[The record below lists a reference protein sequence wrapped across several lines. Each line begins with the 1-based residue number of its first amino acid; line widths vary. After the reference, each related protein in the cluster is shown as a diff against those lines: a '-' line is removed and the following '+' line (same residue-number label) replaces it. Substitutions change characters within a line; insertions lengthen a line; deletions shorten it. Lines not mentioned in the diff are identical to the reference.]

1 MSIKNNKIEATS
13 ANNTINNTKNTK
25 KENKTM
31 ANTTKLMNNQ
41 RQNNVL
47 DVFNEMSKRSN
58 LNMGIASIEFPDG
71 TVEKYYYNGEEDR
84 QAAIDFA
91 QICLDACNSDSR
103 KAKRMMYICFMLKS
117 KGITPTEIVELNDG
131 KEYYIDHKQRILVD
145 GSGNTVVALTDEE
158 KKQVGNSKGAIS
170 LILKERANRLFEED
184 DDDYDDYDNDEDD
197 EEECAVYHDIVV
209 ELDKLDKNVD
219 NMLRKLNGIVD
230 RF

>member
-1 MSIKNNKIEATS
+1 MSIKNNKIEATTI
-13 ANNTINNTKNTK
+13 NNTINNTK

-41 RQNNVL
+41 RQDNVI
-47 DVFNEMSKRSN
+47 DVFNEMNKRSN

-91 QICLDACNSDSR
+91 QICLDACNSDTP

-117 KGITPTEIVELNDG
+117 KGINPTEIVELNDG
-131 KEYYIDHKQRILVD
+131 NEYYIDHKQRIIVD
-145 GSGNTVVALTDEE
+145 GSGNTIVALTDDE

-170 LILKERANRLFEED
+170 LILKERANRLFED
-184 DDDYDDYDNDEDD
+184 DCDDYDDDEDEED
-197 EEECAVYHDIVV
+197 EEDEDAVYHDIVV
-209 ELDKLDKNVD
+209 ELGKLDKNVD
-219 NMLRKLNGIVD
+219 NMLRKLNGIVE

>member
-1 MSIKNNKIEATS
+1 MSNKMNNV
-13 ANNTINNTKNTK
+13 ANNTINNTINNTK

-31 ANTTKLMNNQ
+31 VKTTKLMNNQ
-41 RQNNVL
+41 RNDNVI

-117 KGITPTEIVELNDG
+117 RGINPTEIVELNDG
-131 KEYYIDHKQRILVD
+131 NEYYIDHKQRILVD

-184 DDDYDDYDNDEDD
+184 YDDDEDD
-197 EEECAVYHDIVV
+197 DDESAEEDDEYDEMEEMAQRLSPAARKIAIK
-209 ELDKLDKNVD
+209 EFL
-219 NMLRKLNGIVD
+219 LRRLV
-230 RF
+230 

>member
-1 MSIKNNKIEATS
+1 MSNQKTNGTTS
-13 ANNTINNTKNTK
+13 ANLNTKTTIK
-25 KENKTM
+25 KENNNM
-31 ANTTKLMNNQ
+31 ENTTKLTSNQ
-41 RQNNVL
+41 RNDNVI
-47 DVFNEMSKRSN
+47 DVFNEMNKRSN

-84 QAAIDFA
+84 QAAVDFA
-91 QICLDACNSDSR
+91 QICLDACNSDTP

-117 KGITPTEIVELNDG
+117 KGINPTEIVELNDG

-145 GSGNTVVALTDEE
+145 GSGNTVVALTDKE

-170 LILKERANRLFEED
+170 LILKERANRLFED
-184 DDDYDDYDNDEDD
+184 DCDDYDDDED
-197 EEECAVYHDIVV
+197 EEEEYAVYHDIVV

-219 NMLRKLNGIVD
+219 NMLKKINGIVE

>member
-1 MSIKNNKIEATS
+1 MSKQINNVANNTI
-13 ANNTINNTKNTK
+13 NNTINNTKNNK
-25 KENKTM
+25 KENQTM

-41 RQNNVL
+41 RNDNVI
-47 DVFNEMSKRSN
+47 DVFNEMSKRPN

-84 QAAIDFA
+84 QAAVDFA
-91 QICLDACNSDSR
+91 QICLDACNSDTP

-117 KGITPTEIVELNDG
+117 KGINPTEIVELNDG

-145 GSGNTVVALTDEE
+145 GSGNIVVALTDEE

-170 LILKERANRLFEED
+170 LILKERANRLFED
-184 DDDYDDYDNDEDD
+184 DCDDYDDDED
-197 EEECAVYHDIVV
+197 EEEEYAVYHDIVV

-219 NMLRKLNGIVD
+219 NMLRKLNGIVE

>member
-1 MSIKNNKIEATS
+1 MSIKNNKIEANS

-25 KENKTM
+25 KENQTM

-41 RQNNVL
+41 RNDNVI
-47 DVFNEMSKRSN
+47 DVFNEMNKRSN

-84 QAAIDFA
+84 QAAVDFA

-117 KGITPTEIVELNDG
+117 KGITPTEIVDLNDDN
-131 KEYYIDHKQRILVD
+131 EYYIDHKQRILVD
-145 GSGNTVVALTDEE
+145 GSGNVVVALTDEE

-170 LILKERANRLFEED
+170 LILKERANRLLEEEC
-184 DDDYDDYDNDEDD
+184 DDYDDDEDE

-209 ELDKLDKNVD
+209 ELGKLDKNVD
-219 NMLRKLNGIVD
+219 NMLRKLNGIVE